1 MNQEMIDMATRTIAH
16 MFDRYEDATAAV
28 TALEAA
34 GFSHNDV
41 SLVANQGATGTATGS
56 TIGDATTAGVPGD
69 RADHAAAGTGTGA
82 SIGTIIGGGAGLL
95 AGIGALAIP
104 GVGPIVAAG
113 WLIATLTGAGVGAAA
128 GGLLGSLTGA
138 GIPEEHAQVYT
149 EGVRRG
155 GSLVTVRAEESR
167 VAEAESILNG
177 HGPVDVN
184 ARGADYRATSDWAG
198 FDANRGTL
206 TAEEMAAERTRIG
219 GRTAL

>member
-1 MNQEMIDMATRTIAH
+1 MATRTIAH
-16 MFDRYEDATAAV
+16 MFDRYQDATAAV
-28 TALEAA
+28 SALEAA
-34 GFSHNDV
+34 GFSHDDI
-41 SLVANQGATGTATGS
+41 SLVANQGATGPTSGMTTG
-56 TIGDATTAGVPGD
+56 TTTGDAISGVPGD

-82 SIGTIIGGGAGLL
+82 SLGTIIGGGAGLL

-155 GSLVTVRAEESR
+155 GSLVTVRADESR
-167 VAEAESILNG
+167 IAAAESILNG
-177 HGPVDVN
+177 HGPVDVS
-184 ARGADYRATSDWAG
+184 ARGADYRATSDWSG
-198 FDANRGTL
+198 FDANRGHL
-206 TAEEMAAERTRIG
+206 TAEEMEIERTRIG
-219 GRTAL
+219 VGRTVL

>member
-1 MNQEMIDMATRTIAH
+1 MAIRTIAH

-28 TALEAA
+28 SALEAA
-34 GFSHNDV
+34 GFSHDDV
-41 SLVANQGATGTATGS
+41 SLVANQGATGMGTGTTS
-56 TIGDATTAGVPGD
+56 GLTTGDTTTAGVPGD

-138 GIPEEHAQVYT
+138 GIPEEHAHVYT

-167 VAEAESILNG
+167 VAAAESILNG
-177 HGPVDVN
+177 HGPVDVS
-184 ARGADYRATSDWAG
+184 ARGADYRSSSDWSG
-198 FDANRGTL
+198 FDAQRGTM
-206 TAEEMAAERTRIG
+206 TSAEMEAERTRIS